1 MDSDIKLQKEL
12 LSPPGDTI
20 KETLDT
26 IGLSESEFAK
36 RIGWTR
42 ERLDDLIVGNVPIT
56 IETARML
63 ERELRITASFWMT
76 REKNY
81 RSDLLALSQVQ
92 N

>member
-26 IGLSESEFAK
+26 IGLSEFEFAE

-42 ERLDDLIVGNVPIT
+42 ETLDNLMEGSAPIT
-56 IETARML
+56 FEIARIL
-63 ERELRITASFWMT
+63 ERELGIPSNFWMA
-76 REKNY
+76 RENDY
-81 RSDLLALSQVQ
+81 RSDLSALS
-92 N
+92 